1 MFQGSSLTI
10 WWPSEIQLSHTKYE
24 FLLITHKNIF
34 FFKEKEKKKS
44 RERGK
49 EWDLE
54 LKLTGLGWW
63 GLLGGYT
70 VEAEWHT
77 QAYSLC
83 FFFKPVT
90 TNTWA
95 LHQQPLTSYR
105 PELNQEKPVLILS
118 EGGSTVGLSDRFQQ
132 SNSFRKAWLK
142 TFHFY
147 CLTYMHFRILKSHL
161 KKERKIMYISFSYLM
176 WL

>member
-1 MFQGSSLTI
+1 M
-10 WWPSEIQLSHTKYE
+10 
-24 FLLITHKNIF
+24 
-34 FFKEKEKKKS
+34 
-44 RERGK
+44 
-49 EWDLE
+49 
-54 LKLTGLGWW
+54 
-63 GLLGGYT
+63 
-70 VEAEWHT
+70 EAEWHT

-118 EGGSTVGLSDRFQQ
+118 ERGSTVGLSDRFQQ